1 METEDRELAMEIINK
16 MMEIAD
22 KTFEE
27 KSLDPYLKFKIIC
40 REERQ
45 GDFSLGEEITIDQM
59 KELEEKQWTKQSNI
73 LQ

>member
-1 METEDRELAMEIINK
+1 MNKEDRELAMEIINK

-27 KSLDPYLKFKIIC
+27 KSLNHYLKFKIIC

-59 KELEEKQWTKQSNI
+59 KELKEQKQ
-73 LQ
+73 

>member
-1 METEDRELAMEIINK
+1 MNKEDRELAMEIINK

-45 GDFSLGEEITIDQM
+45 GDLR
-59 KELEEKQWTKQSNI
+59 
-73 LQ
+73 